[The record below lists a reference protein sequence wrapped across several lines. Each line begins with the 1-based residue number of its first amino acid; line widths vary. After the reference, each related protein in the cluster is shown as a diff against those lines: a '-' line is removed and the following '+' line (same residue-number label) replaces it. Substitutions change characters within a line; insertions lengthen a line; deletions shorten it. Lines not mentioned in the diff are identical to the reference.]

1 MDDLIVAACL
11 KTFAKMQ
18 LNSQVQVDFK
28 VLKSSNGNIC
38 IGIHAELIQVSAGI
52 KTQDPLT
59 SKVGLS
65 VRICDK
71 RRFILSTDIHGIMC
85 PMHVKPNSWILFYP
99 DGFNI
104 VDCLTFQSFFTTI
117 KEFHHAST

>member
-1 MDDLIVAACL
+1 MEDLKIAACL

-18 LNSQVQVDFK
+18 LSPSDRVDFK
-28 VLKSSNGNIC
+28 VVKSDNGNIC
-38 IGIHAELIQVSAGI
+38 IGIQAERIQVSAGI
-52 KTQDPLT
+52 KTKDPLT

-65 VRICDK
+65 VRVHDAK
-71 RRFILSTDIHGIMC
+71 GFFLSTDIDGIMC
-85 PMHVKPNSWILFYP
+85 PMHVSSNSWILFYP

-104 VDCLTFQSFFTTI
+104 VDRLVFESFFTTV